1 MRKTAVK
8 IAAQPVQ
15 FVPCVLK
22 LDKRKFACY
31 VEEYI
36 DRVPPL
42 GMAANAV
49 KIFSKRKKAWRTA
62 IAMALALRR
71 ADRHNGRH
79 SHRADTAGNKSGSKS
94 SRSIR
99 A

>member
-8 IAAQPVQ
+8 IAAARPIE

-49 KIFSKRKKAWRTA
+49 KIFSKRKKACRTA
-62 IAMALALRR
+62 IAMAIAR
-71 ADRHNGRH
+71 
-79 SHRADTAGNKSGSKS
+79 TKSVSKS
-94 SRSIR
+94 SKNIR

>member
-8 IAAQPVQ
+8 ISVTQPVE

-49 KIFSKRKKAWRTA
+49 KIFSRRKKAWRTA
-62 IAMALALRR
+62 IAMATAR
-71 ADRHNGRH
+71 AR
-79 SHRADTAGNKSGSKS
+79 SHRADRAGNTGNKRDSKS
-94 SRSIR
+94 SRNIR
-99 A
+99 P

>member
-8 IAAQPVQ
+8 IVAQPVE

-49 KIFSKRKKAWRTA
+49 KIFSKRKKAWRSA
-62 IAMALALRR
+62 ISMAMACANRHHIRR
-71 ADRHNGRH
+71 AD
-79 SHRADTAGNKSGSKS
+79 SAGNKSGSKS
-94 SRSIR
+94 SKNIR

>member
-1 MRKTAVK
+1 MK
-8 IAAQPVQ
+8 IAAAQAVE
-15 FVPCVLK
+15 FIPCVLK

-49 KIFSKRKKAWRTA
+49 KIFSRRKKAWRTA
-62 IAMALALRR
+62 MAMAR
-71 ADRHNGRH
+71 AHSHDSHH
-79 SHRADTAGNKSGSKS
+79 SHRAGNAGNKSGSKS
-94 SRSIR
+94 AKNIR